1 VCDIIKRLVC
11 VLGDDQMIKSTFNN
25 YQLSSELLK
34 SISMLKFNDFTKVQ
48 QQVIPAVLD
57 QKDVVVKSQTG
68 SGKTAA
74 YAIPICQLV
83 DWEEN
88 KPQALVITP
97 TRELAIQ
104 VKEDIFNI
112 GRFKRLKVVAI
123 YGKSP
128 FYDQKKELKQK
139 THVVVG
145 TPGRIIDHIEKGT
158 FDTSNIKYLVIDEA
172 DEMLNMGFVDQ
183 IEEILS
189 GVPKERVTML
199 LSATMPRDIENL
211 CSNYMKNPIYIE
223 IEDKNKASDI
233 ISQERY
239 NVPEFDKTELLSDIT
254 IVENPDSCII
264 FCNTKLKVDQ
274 VYNDLFDLNYTCKKI
289 HGGMEQSDRLRVM
302 NDFKKGYFRYLVATD
317 VAARGI
323 DIDNITLVVNYDIPE
338 DKESYVH
345 RIGRTGR
352 IGKIGH
358 AITFVTKRDNRFLN
372 DIHEY
377 IGKEI
382 LLKERPKASFVNNAK
397 DAFYSKMNTRPLVKE
412 PKGALLSKEIMKLHI
427 NAGKKTKM
435 RAVDIVGTLC
445 SIEGMTKDDI
455 GIINIVDISTFVEIL
470 NNKGDLVFEALQE
483 TPIKGRLRT
492 VSKDIL
498 ANRI

>member
-1 VCDIIKRLVC
+1 
-11 VLGDDQMIKSTFNN
+11 MIKANFNDYKLCN
-25 YQLSSELLK
+25 ELLK
-34 SISMLKFNDFTKVQ
+34 AISMLNFKELTKVQ
-48 QQVIPAVLD
+48 EQVIPIALEE
-57 QKDVVVKSQTG
+57 KDIVVKSKTG
-68 SGKTAA
+68 SGKTAS

-104 VKEDIFNI
+104 VKEDFFNI
-112 GRFKRLKVVAI
+112 GRFKRIKAAAI

-128 FYDQKKELKQK
+128 FYDQEKELKQK
-139 THVVVG
+139 THIVVG

-158 FDTSNIKYLVIDEA
+158 FDTSKIKYLIIDEA
-172 DEMLNMGFVDQ
+172 DEMLNMGFVEQ
-183 IEEILS
+183 IETIIKS
-189 GVPKERVTML
+189 IPKERVTML
-199 LSATMPRDIENL
+199 LSATMPKDIETL
-211 CSNYMKNPIYIE
+211 CNKYMKEPIHIE
-223 IEDKNKASDI
+223 IEEQNKSVDNI
-233 ISQERY
+233 CQERY
-239 NVPEFDKTELLSDIT
+239 NVNESHKIDLLRDIT
-254 IVENPDSCII
+254 ILENPDSCMI
-264 FCNTKLKVDQ
+264 FCNTKQKVDEVNKELAKLQ
-274 VYNDLFDLNYTCKKI
+274 YDCRKI

-302 NDFKKGYFRYLVATD
+302 NNFKLGYFRYLIATD

-323 DIDNITLVVNYDIPE
+323 DIDNITHVINYDIPE

-352 IGKIGH
+352 AGKMGK
-358 AITFVTKRDNRFLN
+358 AITFVTQNESKFLN

-382 LLKERPKASFVNNAK
+382 FLKERPKVETVNSLK
-397 DAFYSKMNTRPLVKE
+397 EEFTLKMNTRPEIKE
-412 PKGALLSKEIMKLHI
+412 TKGAKLSKEIMKLHI

-445 SIEGMTKDDI
+445 NIEGMTKDDI

-470 NNKGDLVFEALQE
+470 NNKGEWVFQQLQK

-492 VSKDIL
+492 VSKVDI
-498 ANRI
+498 